1 MRIPVALL
9 VFVSFGCA
17 TVRVPAGTVEGAP
30 PEVGAVAD
38 PKVELWLEGG
48 SEPSPSEMLEAQKAA
63 RDALAIALARRHPDP
78 AALGAEDPVIV
89 VRERAV
95 TRTDGRRREQVAAKV
110 GLAVGFVAVAAAAVV
125 LAVTSKHGGSGRSAG
140 SAAKSTSSKAAA
152 AAAPAAAAA
161 QSATKAAAPVASA
174 AAKPVARP
182 VVRPRPVSGP
192 RAAPRGTP
200 VPAAPHFAPGPP
212 PGPVYVGYPGGSFY
226 WSVNVGFHVHVPF
239 DSDIADDAEMMPIAP
254 APGPDEGGDDEPPPP
269 PPVPA
274 LPEMEKLPLSQR
286 GFFDGDQTILE
297 VDVVDRATGT
307 VLYTRRVK
315 SGADPR
321 DRGDIARLLD
331 EALADLPR

>member
-9 VFVSFGCA
+9 VLSSFGCA
-17 TVRVPAGTVEGAP
+17 TVRVPAGTVDGAP

-38 PKVELWLEGG
+38 PKVELWLQG
-48 SEPSPSEMLEAQKAA
+48 SEPSASETLEAQKAA

-89 VRERAV
+89 VRERAG

-140 SAAKSTSSKAAA
+140 SAAKSTPSKAAA

-161 QSATKAAAPVASA
+161 QSATKPVATA

-182 VVRPRPVSGP
+182 VLRPRPPAGP
-192 RAAPRGTP
+192 RAAPRATP

-239 DSDIADDAEMMPIAP
+239 DSDIADDAGMMPIAT

-269 PPVPA
+269 PPLPA

-307 VLYTRRVK
+307 ILYTRRVK

-321 DRGDIARLLD
+321 DRGDVARLLD